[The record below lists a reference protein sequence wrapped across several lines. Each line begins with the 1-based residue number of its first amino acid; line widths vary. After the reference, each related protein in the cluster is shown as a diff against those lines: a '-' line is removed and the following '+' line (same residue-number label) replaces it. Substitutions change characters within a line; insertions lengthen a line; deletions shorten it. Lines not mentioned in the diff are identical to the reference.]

1 MSNRCTAGHTHTT
14 PDLWPSFVGQIQGGL
29 EWRTKRMGRWPY
41 LSLVNPRLMSLRDF
55 PFLRSR
61 GELGHPSSVIPQLD
75 VKLEV
80 NLFESSLWT
89 FLAARLRPNRP
100 MRKISCL
107 VIPCVLYYPKV
118 ILDYLVLSQTNY
130 HIDLQPQT
138 QLGIKASR
146 WKPWGLAVC
155 HSLFFAVA
163 WGPPLKFP
171 CGRQLCKEGKG
182 KSKWSIRS

>member
-89 FLAARLRPNRP
+89 FLDQLSSN
-100 MRKISCL
+100 SLCS
-107 VIPCVLYYPKV
+107 
-118 ILDYLVLSQTNY
+118 VLSQGD
-130 HIDLQPQT
+130 IRLPGAQSD
-138 QLGIKASR
+138 QLPYRPAASNSTGDKSFKMEAMR
-146 WKPWGLAVC
+146 PC
-155 HSLFFAVA
+155 SL
-163 WGPPLKFP
+163 PLIV
-171 CGRQLCKEGKG
+171 LCCSLRATFEV
-182 KSKWSIRS
+182 SLL